1 MDFRSQLSAFK
12 NTGSGGSGGGNPGDR
27 DRDQQQ
33 QLSDSHNH
41 DDSYYD
47 SHSNQNSHYG
57 GGYSQQGYHQSS
69 NDYYGRGYG
78 GGGAGYQQ
86 AQDRRR
92 PRPDDFDHNHRHSSH
107 SSGGY
112 SPQRG
117 GGGDYYGMDG
127 PPQQRRRYHSPDPS
141 RGIDGLDGLRRF
153 GFRLPEE
160 LPEPPAD
167 LPKAKHICL
176 MAITIDDLPYEHIW
190 KAWMGTIPDDTDLWV
205 SLVCHAKFPHSVK
218 SEWLQ
223 KYLITHAPRVG
234 RGNNYLD
241 PEYLSRKP
249 SWGSIEITRAMTD
262 LLGNALKVGVDEEK
276 DERFNRNRFV
286 ARRPTNAGVKI
297 PPVDQFLF
305 ISETCLPVT
314 TAPMLFEE
322 LADTSVSW
330 VNARHR
336 RDPGTPKNLYETDQ
350 FGLINRRIPG
360 QYRWK
365 GDQWVVLCRH
375 HAQLIWDIDR
385 PQMSAKYQLWQSFRD
400 INASDEM
407 YFPTCLR

>member
-12 NTGSGGSGGGNPGDR
+12 NNRGGASSGGGGNNRGGSDNPDDR
-27 DRDQQQ
+27 RRHHHHDDGNNNYDNPHHQGGGYQQQ
-33 QLSDSHNH
+33 Q
-41 DDSYYD
+41 Y
-47 SHSNQNSHYG
+47 QNN
-57 GGYSQQGYHQSS
+57 

-78 GGGAGYQQ
+78 GGDGGGYQ
-86 AQDRRR
+86 QDRRR
-92 PRPDDFDHNHRHSSH
+92 PRPDD
-107 SSGGY
+107 GY

-117 GGGDYYGMDG
+117 GGGGSYYGHGDPSMEG
-127 PPQQRRRYHSPDPS
+127 PPHQRRRHHSPVPDPS
-141 RGIDGLDGLRRF
+141 RGVDGLEGLRRF
-153 GFRLPEE
+153 GYKLPET

-176 MAITIDDLPYEHIW
+176 MAITIDELPYEHIW
-190 KAWMGTIPDDTDLWV
+190 RAWMDTIPDGADLWV
-205 SLVCHAKFPHSVK
+205 SLVCHAKYPDK
-218 SEWLQ
+218 IQSEFL
-223 KYLITHAPRVG
+223 KRYLITYPPRVG

-241 PEYLSRKP
+241 PEYLTRKP
-249 SWGSIEITRAMTD
+249 EWGSVEITRAMID
-262 LLGNALKVGVDEEK
+262 LLGNALKVGIDEEK
-276 DERFNRNRFV
+276 DERFTRNRFV
-286 ARRPTNAGVKI
+286 AKRPSSSVGSNDDTPSEI

-314 TAPMLFEE
+314 TAPRMFEL

-350 FGLINRRIPG
+350 FALINRRIPG

-375 HAQLIWDIDR
+375 HAQLVWNIDR
-385 PQMSAKYQLWQSFRD
+385 PHTSAKYQLWQSFRD